1 MPGPTSTHNQTDFIR
16 RQYNY
21 SERLTIIPG
30 GEEVSR
36 TVSLFGAKDSGSD
49 SRCITISDCNYNDA
63 LKRDM
68 ERNQFF
74 RIYAVEITSIYS
86 PMSEYG
92 RSPHFCETATSAYEI
107 IRPDLVDDRFKALT
121 TYCCLSI
128 P

>member
-1 MPGPTSTHNQTDFIR
+1 
-16 RQYNY
+16 
-21 SERLTIIPG
+21 LTCITADDN
-30 GEEVSR
+30 VSR
-36 TVSLFGAKDSGSD
+36 SVSLFGAKDAGSD
-49 SRCITISDCNYNDA
+49 SRCITIGDCNYDDA

-74 RIYAVEITSIYS
+74 RIYAVEVTAVFS

-107 IRPDLVDDRFKALT
+107 IRPDLVDDRFKALS
-121 TYCCLSI
+121 TYTCLSI